1 MSGVPGAGT
10 RPTAVGRLLDAIAD
24 VGRAPSGGYE
34 RFAWTAHDL
43 TLREWFAAEAA
54 ARGLDVVL
62 DRAGNQWAWW
72 GDPDADGPGVVTGS
86 HLDSVPGGGAF
97 DGPLGVASAFAA
109 LDALRDAGVV
119 PRRPLGIVNFSDEE
133 GARFGLAC
141 LGSRALTGTVP
152 AERLLALR
160 DRAGDSLADV
170 LAGVGGAS
178 GGIRLDHYGHDP
190 EALARIGVF
199 VELHV
204 EQGRYLADL
213 PDDEAA
219 PVAVGAAI
227 WPHGRWRVDLAGE
240 ANHAG
245 TTPLAHR
252 HDPML
257 DLARLITDVRA
268 AAEHAGAL
276 ATLAK
281 VEVEPNG
288 VNAIPSR
295 VRAWIDAR
303 AETEEAVRRVIATPP
318 GAPPTPA
325 APSSNVGIVAASEPM
340 GRRSLRSP
348 AVVGSLGGAGSGGV
362 GGGLAGWQVVEES
375 WTPATV
381 FDPALAARL
390 ADVVGRPGSTLPAPV
405 IGTGAGHDAGIL
417 AASGVPAAMLFV
429 RNPTGVSH
437 SPAEH
442 AEEADCDAGVRALT
456 AVLADLLTAAPAARP
471 ATSSDTRA
479 AAAGPATIPGT
490 FGADAPAPSGRAER
504 RSPGESGAGPGQAS

>member
-1 MSGVPGAGT
+1 MTRSGTGDGSAS
-10 RPTAVGRLLDAIAD
+10 VGQLLDAIAD

-43 TLREWFAAEAA
+43 TLRQWFAAEAA
-54 ARGLDVVL
+54 ARGLDLVT

-109 LDALRDAGVV
+109 LDALRAAGVH
-119 PRRPLGIVNFSDEE
+119 PERPLGIVNFSDEE

-141 LGSRALTGTVP
+141 LGSRAVTGTVG
-152 AERLLALR
+152 ADKLLALR
-160 DRAGDSLADV
+160 DGAGNGLVDV
-170 LAGVGGAS
+170 LRRVEGGV
-178 GGIRLDHYGHDP
+178 RLEHYGRDD
-190 EALARIGVF
+190 EALARVGVF

-204 EQGRYLADL
+204 EQGRYLFDL
-213 PDDEAA
+213 PSDEAA

-257 DLARLITDVRA
+257 DLAQLITDVRA

-281 VEVEPNG
+281 VQVEPNG

-303 AETEEAVRRVIATPP
+303 AETEDAVR
-318 GAPPTPA
+318 
-325 APSSNVGIVAASEPM
+325 
-340 GRRSLRSP
+340 
-348 AVVGSLGGAGSGGV
+348 AVLGGRSAGERS
-362 GGGLAGWQVVEES
+362 GGLAGWRPVEES

-390 ADVVGRPGSTLPAPV
+390 ADVVGRPGSDLPAPV
-405 IGTGAGHDAGIL
+405 IGTGAGHDAGIFT
-417 AASGVPAAMLFV
+417 AAGVPTAMLFV
-429 RNPTGVSH
+429 RNPTGISH
-437 SPAEH
+437 SPAEF
-442 AEEADCDAGVRALT
+442 AEKADCDAGVRALT
-456 AVLADLLTAAPAARP
+456 AVLTDLLV
-471 ATSSDTRA
+471 
-479 AAAGPATIPGT
+479 
-490 FGADAPAPSGRAER
+490 
-504 RSPGESGAGPGQAS
+504 SPGRQDVRSSAPRNADHLTSYRPRGDGAGPGGQGGGE

>member
-1 MSGVPGAGT
+1 VA
-10 RPTAVGRLLDAIAD
+10 RLLGAIAD

-34 RFAWTAHDL
+34 RFAWTTHDL
-43 TLREWFAAEAA
+43 ALREWFAAEAA
-54 ARGLDVVL
+54 ARGLDLVI

-109 LDALRDAGVV
+109 LDALRADGVR
-119 PRRPLGIVNFSDEE
+119 PARPLGIVNFSDEE

-141 LGSRALTGTVP
+141 LGSRAVTGTVG
-152 AERLLALR
+152 ADRLLALR
-160 DRAGDSLADV
+160 DGAGDSLAEV
-170 LAGVGGAS
+170 LGRVGRGVSAGLTGGGGSAS
-178 GGIRLDHYGHDP
+178 GAGGVSLEHYGRDP
-190 EALARIGVF
+190 EALARVGVF

-213 PDDEAA
+213 PPDEAA

-268 AAEHAGAL
+268 AAEQVGAL

-281 VEVEPNG
+281 VQVEPNG

-303 AETEEAVRRVIATPP
+303 AETEAAVRTVI
-318 GAPPTPA
+318 GDQ
-325 APSSNVGIVAASEPM
+325 SNVGAVAGTGVLERP
-340 GRRSLRSP
+340 GLRSADP
-348 AVVGSLGGAGSGGV
+348 AVGLGRWGP
-362 GGGLAGWQVVEES
+362 VEES

-390 ADVVGRPGSTLPAPV
+390 ADVVGRPGPDLPAPV
-405 IGTGAGHDAGIL
+405 IGTGAGHDAGIF
-417 AASGVPAAMLFV
+417 AAAGLPTAMLFV
-429 RNPTGVSH
+429 RNPTGISH
-437 SPAEH
+437 SPVEH
-442 AEEADCDAGVRALT
+442 AEETDCDAGVAALT
-456 AVLADLLTAAPAARP
+456 AVLRDLLADPPGRQNVRWSAPRNADHLTSYRP
-471 ATSSDTRA
+471 HR
-479 AAAGPATIPGT
+479 GGVE
-490 FGADAPAPSGRAER
+490 G
-504 RSPGESGAGPGQAS
+504 

>member
-1 MSGVPGAGT
+1 MTPGRTAASG
-10 RPTAVGRLLDAIAD
+10 LLDAIGD

-34 RFAWTAHDL
+34 RFAWTVHDL

-54 ARGLDVVL
+54 ARGLSVVI

-72 GDPDADGPGVVTGS
+72 GDPDQDGPGVVTGS

-97 DGPLGVASAFAA
+97 DGPLGVVGAFAA
-109 LDALRDAGVV
+109 VDALRDAGVV
-119 PRRPLGIVNFSDEE
+119 PARPLGIVNFSDEE

-141 LGSRALTGTVP
+141 LGSRAVTGTV
-152 AERLLALR
+152 AADRLLALR
-160 DRAGDSLADV
+160 DGAGDSLADV
-170 LAGVGGAS
+170 LGRAGPGSRGPVPGGAIP
-178 GGIRLDHYGHDP
+178 GGAVPDLASYGRDP

-213 PDDEAA
+213 PADQEA

-227 WPHGRWRVDLAGE
+227 WPHGRWRVDLVGE

-257 DLARLITDVRA
+257 DLARLITDVRS
-268 AAEHAGAL
+268 AAEQAGAL

-281 VEVEPNG
+281 VQVEPNG

-303 AETEEAVRRVIATPP
+303 AETEQAVRSVV
-318 GAPPTPA
+318 GAPA
-325 APSSNVGIVAASEPM
+325 
-340 GRRSLRSP
+340 
-348 AVVGSLGGAGSGGV
+348 V
-362 GGGLAGWQVVEES
+362 GGLGAWGVVEES

-390 ADVVGRPGSTLPAPV
+390 ADVVGRPGSGLPAPV

-417 AASGVPAAMLFV
+417 AAAGVPTAMLFV
-429 RNPTGVSH
+429 RNPTGISH
-437 SPAEH
+437 SPEEFAE
-442 AEEADCDAGVRALT
+442 AADCDAGVRALT
-456 AVLADLLTAAPAARP
+456 AVLKDLLTTRSLPPSSPPSSRP
-471 ATSSDTRA
+471 
-479 AAAGPATIPGT
+479 PQ
-490 FGADAPAPSGRAER
+490 PSFET
-504 RSPGESGAGPGQAS
+504 

>member
-1 MSGVPGAGT
+1 MTGSPVGT
-10 RPTAVGRLLDAIAD
+10 TSVGQLLGAIAD

-43 TLREWFAAEAA
+43 ALREWFAAEAD
-54 ARGLDVVL
+54 ARGLAVVT

-109 LDALRDAGVV
+109 LDALRAAGVR
-119 PRRPLGIVNFSDEE
+119 PERPLGIVNFSDEE

-141 LGSRALTGTVP
+141 LGSRAVTGTVG
-152 AERLLALR
+152 ADKLLALR
-160 DRAGDSLADV
+160 DGAGDSLADV
-170 LAGVGGAS
+170 LRRVGEDAAD
-178 GGIRLDHYGHDP
+178 GGLVGHYGRDD
-190 EALARIGVF
+190 EALARVGVF

-213 PDDEAA
+213 PVDEEA

-276 ATLAK
+276 ATVAK
-281 VEVEPNG
+281 VQVEPNG

-303 AETEEAVRRVIATPP
+303 AETEESVLAVLGSPNAVAVADPGSIAQ
-318 GAPPTPA
+318 PA
-325 APSSNVGIVAASEPM
+325 
-340 GRRSLRSP
+340 RRSAES
-348 AVVGSLGGAGSGGV
+348 ADGGV
-362 GGGLAGWQVVEES
+362 RGRGWGVVEES

-381 FDPALAARL
+381 FDPELAGRL
-390 ADVVGRPGSTLPAPV
+390 ADIVGRPGSGRPAPV
-405 IGTGAGHDAGIL
+405 IGTGAGHDAGIF
-417 AASGVPAAMLFV
+417 AAAGFPTAMLFV
-429 RNPTGVSH
+429 RNPTGISH

-442 AEEADCDAGVRALT
+442 AENADCDAGVRALT
-456 AVLADLLTAAPAARP
+456 ATLRALLTE
-471 ATSSDTRA
+471 
-479 AAAGPATIPGT
+479 GPAVVGRT
-490 FGADAPAPSGRAER
+490 SGGRHPEE
-504 RSPGESGAGPGQAS
+504 PNT